1 MKTYEEI
8 LEHFIGK
15 AAEAGLE
22 LNYSPEVLCEDIA
35 QLTTE
40 EWVELRHSGIGGSDA
55 GTVMK
60 VNSHRTVT
68 ELYKDKKGL
77 LPKKTVSP
85 KQQYIFDYGHQME
98 AALGKYFEAVT
109 GFKVETERRM
119 FRHPLYPFMTANL
132 DGLFTNG
139 EETGILEFKTANP
152 DMKYFYRSGT
162 LGEDAKLGN
171 PAYEYQVRQYMAV
184 MNLFAAYICVG
195 FSNNAD
201 DIVIIRVER
210 DIDKE
215 VSLINAE
222 YDFWNNNVLKGIC
235 PYQTTYSDESY
246 KALQPDAKS
255 NPIEEPL
262 RLPESFRS
270 DLKELVELNRKK
282 TQLNAQIKK
291 IEERCNALKLP
302 IEEELNG
309 SSEAFLLDEEGEYKV
324 TYRPLS
330 RTSVSAENLKK
341 MKLSE
346 PEIYDRYASTTE
358 SRSLK
363 VSFKEPKGK

>member
-8 LEHFIGK
+8 MERFIEE

-22 LNYSPEVLCEDIA
+22 LNYSPEVICEDIA
-35 QLTTE
+35 TLTTE
-40 EWVELRHSGIGGSDA
+40 QWVELRRNGIGGSDA

-60 VNSHRTVT
+60 VNAHRTTT

-77 LPKKTVSP
+77 LASKPTTP
-85 KQQYIFDYGHQME
+85 KQQYIFDFGHQME
-98 AALGKYFEAVT
+98 AALGKYFEATT

-132 DGLFTNG
+132 DGIFSNG
-139 EETGILEFKTANP
+139 EETGILEFKTSNP

-184 MNLFAAYICVG
+184 MNLFVAYICVG

-201 DIVIIRVER
+201 DICIIRVER
-210 DIDKE
+210 DVEKE
-215 VSLINAE
+215 VALINAE
-222 YDFWNNNVLKGIC
+222 YDFWNNNVLKGVC

-246 KALQPDAKS
+246 KALQPADV
-255 NPIEEPL
+255 PETERIQ
-262 RLPESFRS
+262 LPEEYKAS
-270 DLKELVELNRKK
+270 LKELVELNGKK
-282 TQLNAQIKK
+282 SQLNAQIKK

-302 IEEELNG
+302 IEECLHG
-309 SSEAFLLDEEGEYKV
+309 SVEGYIKDEEGEYKV
-324 TYRPLS
+324 TYKPAS
-330 RTSVSAENLKK
+330 RTSVTADSLKR
-341 MKLSE
+341 MKVADPDVYE
-346 PEIYDRYASTTE
+346 KYASTSE

-363 VSFKEPKGK
+363 VSFKEPKTK